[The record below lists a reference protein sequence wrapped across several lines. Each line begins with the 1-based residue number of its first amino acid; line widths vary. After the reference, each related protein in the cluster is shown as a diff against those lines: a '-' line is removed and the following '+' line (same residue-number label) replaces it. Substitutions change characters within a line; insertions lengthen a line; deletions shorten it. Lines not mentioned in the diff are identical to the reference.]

1 MLSLR
6 ETKETRETRETKETK
21 ETKDTKD
28 TKESLTLEMDS
39 LFNSSNNSYFNE
51 LIITKIKEYD
61 FQYILNHL
69 CFIKDD
75 YIVIDFNYVKSFVT
89 TETYPIITQFVVQK
103 FDEYLAIYPQVII
116 HLNISSLT
124 LTLLDKHKNFFINMS
139 QFFAI
144 KYPNILKECYVYN
157 ATFVFSQLI
166 SIVSLFVDKGTMQ
179 KIQIVKRL

>member
-1 MLSLR
+1 MLSV
-6 ETKETRETRETKETK
+6 KDTRETREVNETR
-21 ETKDTKD
+21 ET
-28 TKESLTLEMDS
+28 LTLELDS
-39 LFNSSNNSYFNE
+39 LFNSSNNSYINE

-75 YIVIDFNYVKSFVT
+75 YIVIDFNYVKLFAT

-103 FDEYLAIYPQVII
+103 FDEYLAVYPQAII
-116 HLNISSLT
+116 HLNISSLS
-124 LTLLDKHKNFFINMS
+124 LTLLDKHKNFFVNVS

-157 ATFVFSQLI
+157 ATFIFSQLI
-166 SIVSLFVDKGTMQ
+166 SIVSLFVDKVTMQ
-179 KIQIVKRL
+179 KIQIVKR